1 MILKKKNNI
10 FHGLSF
16 ILGIFTFVV
25 FFGVAAAADNMLTGL
40 AVGATISFFFRFT
53 LYKHFKEEN
62 ITTFDQN
69 FDGTKNPIV
78 YFAILTIL
86 ITAFLLTFERLW
98 VSVLV
103 GSIIA
108 AVSLLIMLGGY
119 FFSMTR
125 LGYQLKKGKWVVQEE
140 KK

>member
-1 MILKKKNNI
+1 MKNKNAI

-16 ILGIFTFVV
+16 ILGIFTFAV
-25 FFGVAAAADNMLTGL
+25 FFGVATAADNMLTGV

-53 LYKHFKEEN
+53 LYKHFKEESM
-62 ITTFDQN
+62 TTFDQD
-69 FDGTKNPIV
+69 FDSTKNPIV
-78 YFAILTIL
+78 YFATLTIL
-86 ITAFLLTFERLW
+86 ITFFIFTFERLW
-98 VSVLV
+98 MSVLM
-103 GSIIA
+103 GGIIA

-119 FFSMTR
+119 FFSMNR